1 MVEKRTP
8 IQVGEAVKKVMSY
21 FLPGKKELVSINE
34 SYGRYLSEDL
44 VATSDVPHFNR
55 SPYDGFA
62 IRSVD
67 SANASL
73 SNPVEFEV
81 VDHIGAGYVS
91 NKEVGEFQAVR
102 IMTGAQMPMNCD
114 AVVMLELT
122 KTSEKN
128 GKSYMSIK
136 RSYKPGDN
144 VSFAGEDAKKGEV
157 LVKRGTKIN
166 PGIQAMLATFGYKD
180 VPVAKKPI
188 IGLFATGTE
197 LLEVEDELQPGK
209 IRNSNTHMIIAQIE
223 RSGAEVRYFGK
234 LPDDFELCYESI
246 RSAIVEVDLL
256 ITTGGV
262 SVGDFDYLPQIYK
275 KLGADVLFNKVA
287 MRPGSVTTVAQLDGK
302 ILFGLSGN
310 PSACYVGFELF
321 TRPIIRTML
330 YCPKPHLRREKA
342 VLEVDFP
349 KANPFTRF
357 VRSKVTIADGKL
369 VAAPSG
375 VDKSNIVMS
384 LAGANSF
391 IILPGG
397 TRGYEAHTIVDV
409 LLLEDHEGS
418 EWPW

>member
-1 MVEKRTP
+1 LVEKRTP

-21 FLPGKKELVSINE
+21 SIRGKQELVSINE

-67 SANASL
+67 SVNASL

-91 NKEVGEFQAVR
+91 NKEIGEFQAVR

-114 AVVMLELT
+114 SVVMLELA

-128 GKSYMSIK
+128 GQPYMSIK
-136 RSYKPGDN
+136 RTYKPGDN

-157 LVKRGTKIN
+157 LVKKGTKIK

-180 VPVAKKPI
+180 VPVAKKPV

-246 RSAIVEVDLL
+246 ESAIEEVDLL

-262 SVGDFDYLPQIYK
+262 SVGDFDYLPQIYN

-287 MRPGSVTTVAQLDGK
+287 MRPGSVTTVAHLDGK

-321 TRPIIRTML
+321 ARPIIRTML
-330 YCPKPHLRREKA
+330 YCPKPH
-342 VLEVDFP
+342 
-349 KANPFTRF
+349 
-357 VRSKVTIADGKL
+357 
-369 VAAPSG
+369 
-375 VDKSNIVMS
+375 
-384 LAGANSF
+384 
-391 IILPGG
+391 
-397 TRGYEAHTIVDV
+397 
-409 LLLEDHEGS
+409 
-418 EWPW
+418 